1 MRHILTAIFSG
12 ALIFAFANV
21 SNSKPSPLGTANY
34 VYENADRF
42 DGKSVTIYVRYA
54 KAIMAKK
61 RAQIYVGFGPTD
73 TFPAPNGPF
82 DKLSDE
88 VMAMIQKDYIPFEAV
103 TVDSNGNKHGT
114 IIVLVK
120 KAKAKNFAQNHPAYQ
135 DYEPLAIKLEVFC
148 TSWTPVFTDKNIAIA
163 IFPLKNDE
171 SCILLA
177 EDFKKEV
184 TNEK

>member
-120 KAKAKNFAQNHPAYQ
+120 NAKAKNFAQKYKNRVTRKSNGSTVEQQRIGLNGRY
-135 DYEPLAIKLEVFC
+135 
-148 TSWTPVFTDKNIAIA
+148 DKEFNMIIMR
-163 IFPLKNDE
+163 
-171 SCILLA
+171 
-177 EDFKKEV
+177 
-184 TNEK
+184 